1 MKRNSMKRAFVS
13 RKYHEEEFL
22 LRWQYFI
29 SYNIYWGQLCCN
41 LLREKF
47 PNWKLFWHHTNH
59 SQKNYQ
65 TWQQWL
71 LSSPHVLCKDMKDN
85 NIAAILPFRTP
96 VARSLPVPAYLWA
109 KIVSKSG
116 RISVSV
122 FFYLSLNLPSV
133 FWFGK
138 RRGEVITSRHNFQK

>member
-13 RKYHEEEFL
+13 RKDHEEELFL
-22 LRWQYFI
+22 IEAILFLT
-29 SYNIYWGQLCCN
+29 IYIGDTCVVICWGKNFQIENCSDT
-41 LLREKF
+41 
-47 PNWKLFWHHTNH
+47 TNH

-109 KIVSKSG
+109 KSVSKSG
-116 RISVSV
+116 RLSVS
-122 FFYLSLNLPSV
+122 FFFNLSLNLPFV